1 MTILDPSARRWD
13 VTPKRR
19 IVTTSHRIAFDPEL
33 GARVTAAQAVQSAVY
48 DATLEHLDRHGPVPW
63 IVPAGGADSVLKWL
77 TRERRQHPEWSL
89 ALARG
94 AAQQAWMAWSRWD
107 EGQQAL
113 AEQWATEFDQ
123 EELVRASQAP
133 HPSNIEDPAERA
145 RHEPSPRLLRRLTRE
160 PTRCQRR
167 GDKGAAVRLAVPCTG
182 VGAKWHVPGVGKVT
196 LHPGDELPSGSDVR
210 SCQLVER
217 TRPGTPVEKRRY
229 RLNMQCGH
237 EVPKGLKQ
245 GKHLGLD
252 YGVRH
257 TVTTSDGRYLDRPD
271 TSELEDKGRALL
283 LRAKTR
289 CRRGSRQWNRLHA
302 KARWLRQKA
311 GQRQDRFERDAAAH
325 IVRGARLVAREDLKL
340 PNLVAA
346 ATGTGSAPGS
356 GAKRGLNREMH
367 RARLGALD
375 SRIVRRCLK
384 TGTSTVCGH
393 PGNTSITCH
402 RCKHK
407 DPKSRDKETF
417 LCTACGHRN
426 DADINAALNVRD
438 RGRNVFTAWKTNHGR
453 RRPSSGRTAK
463 RGARIGQRAQAV
475 PGTPGP
481 VSRHTGLDPQHNPT
495 TRAEQTPS
503 PVKSGI

>member
-289 CRRGSRQWNRLHA
+289 CRRGSRQWTVPP
-302 KARWLRQKA
+302 LRPGGPFSRTRKNHFA
-311 GQRQDRFERDAAAH
+311 SYVFEGRYLPGCRGRNGAEPWITDA
-325 IVRGARLVAREDLKL
+325 VRGACRQSSDCREPSEHEL
-340 PNLVAA
+340 
-346 ATGTGSAPGS
+346 
-356 GAKRGLNREMH
+356 GAK
-367 RARLGALD
+367 
-375 SRIVRRCLK
+375 K
-384 TGTSTVCGH
+384 
-393 PGNTSITCH
+393 
-402 RCKHK
+402 
-407 DPKSRDKETF
+407 
-417 LCTACGHRN
+417 
-426 DADINAALNVRD
+426 AASQRD
-438 RGRNVFTAWKTNHGR
+438 RRALMPGGMPTASR
-453 RRPSSGRTAK
+453 LRTAL
-463 RGARIGQRAQAV
+463 RAMRF
-475 PGTPGP
+475 GGGST
-481 VSRHTGLDPQHNPT
+481 N
-495 TRAEQTPS
+495 RANSAGRCSSFPS
-503 PVKSGI
+503 PSFW